1 LAEKDKKFYDVVAR
15 PSLLY
20 IVAIL
25 WRRARLSERSH
36 LNSAEVIELFIK
48 HTLQRQ
54 QTKHDERQF
63 MILNSAERLY
73 FMMGIAAYMAAKN
86 LPNQIDKLQLEEA
99 VRQLITAIPD
109 AVSQNVGTLQGEDS
123 RPLSSRQRFEW
134 DTRREEIIHKIN
146 TDVRSCGLLVTDLSK
161 DGSFKFA
168 HKSYMELLQ
177 AQVIFNHSFA
187 SDKFNKLSGQSI
199 ANNWKLG
206 AVRLQNPEVFNFF
219 VELLSTHLHQQGM
232 SEESTIVKC
241 LWNILVIAKF
251 SNRHTVSSFLTKYW
265 VLSASWLIN
274 SINWFGLKE
283 PREIIING
291 LSVFVII
298 LSLGLIVISISVTI
312 ISIIL
317 MVVVRGEVPTRVV
330 LGRIVPRSS
339 RSSSKREVEV
349 VNVAMVREIVQG
361 SVGIVVAVVDGIL
374 LGSKIRMGEAM
385 LGVGTIGVAIGMAGQ
400 ILFKNL
406 LQLGWLWHAALSLTS
421 LIVVIN
427 LLLVLI
433 LGLAI
438 DFLNT
443 SYLLSDRPN
452 SISKRLHLWYS
463 ACVSLGFAPETI
475 EKVVGKGMT
484 KLLAEVEEKW
494 RNLR

>member
-1 LAEKDKKFYDVVAR
+1 
-15 PSLLY
+15 
-20 IVAIL
+20 
-25 WRRARLSERSH
+25 
-36 LNSAEVIELFIK
+36 
-48 HTLQRQ
+48 
-54 QTKHDERQF
+54 
-63 MILNSAERLY
+63 
-73 FMMGIAAYMAAKN
+73 
-86 LPNQIDKLQLEEA
+86 
-99 VRQLITAIPD
+99 
-109 AVSQNVGTLQGEDS
+109 
-123 RPLSSRQRFEW
+123 
-134 DTRREEIIHKIN
+134 
-146 TDVRSCGLLVTDLSK
+146 
-161 DGSFKFA
+161 
-168 HKSYMELLQ
+168 
-177 AQVIFNHSFA
+177 
-187 SDKFNKLSGQSI
+187 
-199 ANNWKLG
+199 
-206 AVRLQNPEVFNFF
+206 
-219 VELLSTHLHQQGM
+219 
-232 SEESTIVKC
+232 
-241 LWNILVIAKF
+241 
-251 SNRHTVSSFLTKYW
+251 
-265 VLSASWLIN
+265 
-274 SINWFGLKE
+274 
-283 PREIIING
+283 
-291 LSVFVII
+291 
-298 LSLGLIVISISVTI
+298 LIVISISVTI